1 MTPEDIFVW
10 LGQTAG
16 GLVAGLASTVFEVA
30 MQAIWIASLW
40 LLREAF
46 LLVDQFST
54 FTVSTADGPV
64 GVLWPMMLW
73 IGGVIAIGLFF
84 WQITV
89 SVLRGGRGFTRV
101 MSGPFQYGAA
111 LAVTVG
117 AIAGFLAAA
126 DGVTKGI
133 LNVLHVGNF
142 SDAVKV
148 MGLVDA
154 GTDSVKAVVLGLTAI
169 FGLAPAVLGFAM
181 EMVFRETAIYLL
193 AVTVPILAAGLISN
207 TTAVWFWRGMRWVLA
222 IVFIKPGVALV
233 LVIGIGA
240 TGEAQ
245 GLSGLLAGVATLWM
259 AVWIPLVLFKLFAF
273 IDPNTEAGAAVRGA
287 FSDAGMD
294 SYGPDSPGG
303 KAAKSA
309 SNAAKKNLFGGA
321 GEDDDADA
329 VDDSESA
336 NTDRFDSSSDDTSD
350 SDDTTSD
357 SPDEPNGSP
366 SEASDSDR
374 RGSEESEPAT
384 GHSDSPSTPDPIRDA
399 GETIEPGAG
408 TATEKELLESEAADA
423 AVGVLPEAAAAS
435 AVQGAVEDADDDE
448 NGDPN
453 AGKVLE

>member
-10 LGQTAG
+10 LGRTAG
-16 GLVAGLASTVFEVA
+16 DLVGGLASSVFEVA
-30 MQAIWIASLW
+30 MQGIWISALW

-46 LLVDQFST
+46 TLVDWLST
-54 FTVSTADGPV
+54 FTVSTTDGPV
-64 GVLWPMMLW
+64 GTLWPMMLW
-73 IGGVIAIGLFF
+73 LGGVVALGLFF

-126 DGVTKGI
+126 DGATTGI

-142 SDAVKV
+142 SDALKV

-169 FGLAPAVLGFAM
+169 FGLVPAVLGFAM
-181 EMVFRETAIYLL
+181 EMVFREAAIYLL
-193 AVTVPILAAGLISN
+193 TATVPIIAAGLILN

-222 IVFIKPGVALV
+222 IIFIKPGIAVV

-240 TGEAQ
+240 TGEAK
-245 GLSGLLAGVATLWM
+245 GLSGLLAGVAILWM
-259 AVWIPLVLFKLFAF
+259 SVWVPLVLFKLFAF

-294 SYGPDSPGG
+294 SYGSDSPGG
-303 KAAKSA
+303 KAGTSA
-309 SNAAKKNLFGGA
+309 FNAAKNKLFGGSDNDEET
-321 GEDDDADA
+321 GTP
-329 VDDSESA
+329 DDSEVA
-336 NTDRFDSSSDDTSD
+336 NTDRFDSATDDAEPAAPDDEPSD
-350 SDDTTSD
+350 STAEAGDRDGDRSGPEEGAIATGDSD
-357 SPDEPNGSP
+357 SPPPDSVRDVGEAPETGDVSAAGDES
-366 SEASDSDR
+366 SESD
-374 RGSEESEPAT
+374 
-384 GHSDSPSTPDPIRDA
+384 
-399 GETIEPGAG
+399 
-408 TATEKELLESEAADA
+408 AADA
-423 AVGVLPEAAAAS
+423 AAGVLPEAAAAS
-435 AVQGAVEDADDDE
+435 AVEAAVEDDSDDE
-448 NGDPN
+448 GGDPN